1 MKKTKFLIIALIAIM
16 LVSFMPIVVNAVT
29 ETYTATST
37 INGIEVSWE
46 YNLNDEGEII
56 NLVCTNKG
64 DLTGN
69 ITIPSTLDGKTVVTL
84 GTDSFRN
91 SKITGVVIPDS
102 VRVIECHSFDGCTN
116 LTSVDLGSVEKI
128 SFDVFKGCTSLTE
141 LTIPNTLKKGAI
153 SASINNKNVTSIT
166 FEDGLKVIP
175 SNLCENTG
183 ISSVVLPDSVKS
195 VENNAFANCTNLT
208 SVDLGKIDNISFD
221 VFKGCTS
228 LTELT
233 IPKTLKTGSV
243 SPSINNKNVTK
254 ITFEDGLTI
263 IPTCLCQNTGISE
276 VKIPDSVKSVGYD
289 AFAGCS
295 NLEKVDLGR
304 IEALSF
310 DAFKNCP
317 KLTSIFIPNTLVGG
331 DLSGTGIFTGTTNLT
346 SVTFEDG
353 IKEIPAA
360 ILKKCSGITEV
371 ILPDSVER
379 IKCEAFEGT
388 SITELEVP
396 ESVQEI
402 EYYAFKDCKELKK
415 ITIYRNCTHIGWF
428 TIQEDKDSVFNNHDE
443 DLTIYCYR
451 GSKIVE
457 YAQKMNIKYV
467 YLDGEGTEETTT
479 EKETKE
485 ESTKEPTT
493 EKDTTTKPTT
503 KDTTTAKTN
512 RLPQTGVGIGLTLA
526 IIAALGFTVYS
537 VAKYKKII

>member
-1 MKKTKFLIIALIAIM
+1 MKKTKFLIIALIAVM
-16 LVSFMPIVVNAVT
+16 LVSFMPIVVNAAT

-46 YNLNDEGEII
+46 YSLNDSGEII
-56 NLVCTNKG
+56 DLICTSK
-64 DLTGN
+64 DALADQD
-69 ITIPSTLDGKTVVTL
+69 ITIPSTIDGKTVVEL
-84 GTDSFRN
+84 GTDCFRK
-91 SKITGVVIPDS
+91 SKITGVTIPDTVKKIGYNAFQGS
-102 VRVIECHSFDGCTN
+102 YLLAR
-116 LTSVDLGSVEKI
+116 VDLGKI
-128 SFDVFKGCTSLTE
+128 EEISDDVFKGCTALES
-141 LTIPNTLKKGAI
+141 LTIPNTLKKAGL
-153 SASINNKNVTSIT
+153 SASINNKNVKNIT
-166 FEDGLKVIP
+166 FEDGLTEVP
-175 SNLCENTG
+175 GCLCVNTG
-183 ISSVVLPDSVKS
+183 ITSVVLPDSVKS
-195 VENNAFANCTNLT
+195 IGYNAFENCTELT
-208 SVDLGKIDNISFD
+208 SVDLGKISNISFD

-276 VKIPDSVKSVGYD
+276 VKIPDSVKSVGYE

-310 DAFKNCP
+310 GAFKDCP

-331 DLSGTGIFTGTTNLT
+331 DLTGSGIFTGTTNLT

-371 ILPDSVER
+371 TLPDSVER
-379 IKCEAFEGT
+379 IKCEAFSGT

-402 EYYAFKDCKELKK
+402 EYYAFKDCKDLKK

-512 RLPQTGVGIGLTLA
+512 RLPQTGVGIGLSIAIVAAFGLA
-526 IIAALGFTVYS
+526 GYSII
-537 VAKYKKII
+537 KYRKI